1 MYVQFMSCA
10 QGIVTLLVAMLI
22 FFVARGYVDVFNEFF
37 NSLLE
42 VVLKKK
48 KHKIYLEVKKQGL
61 ESVKILSRH
70 YLRN

>member
-10 QGIVTLLVAMLI
+10 QGIVTLLVAMLM
-22 FFVARGYVDVFNEFF
+22 FLMNFLTAY
-37 NSLLE
+37 
-42 VVLKKK
+42 LKLFSKK
-48 KHKIYLEVKKQGL
+48 NHKIYLEVKKQGL

>member
-1 MYVQFMSCA
+1 MSCA

-22 FFVARGYVDVFNEFF
+22 FFIARGYVDVFNEFF

-48 KHKIYLEVKKQGL
+48 NIKFT
-61 ESVKILSRH
+61 
-70 YLRN
+70 

>member
-1 MYVQFMSCA
+1 M
-10 QGIVTLLVAMLI
+10 TLLVAMLI

-48 KHKIYLEVKKQGL
+48 NIKFP
-61 ESVKILSRH
+61 
-70 YLRN
+70 